1 MKVVRPHRSSYHLL
15 RPLYN
20 VLLDK
25 LCHTGDEHVME
36 RLAELCI
43 FDKLM
48 HKRPCGSAEQPAHYC
63 RDPYLF
69 AFRIEHLRSVAKTQ
83 RAHQLDRLAS
93 RNDAR
98 ANLAHTLVFH
108 GDDMREAM
116 NEWRKLPET
125 WMDPRSLEKLKSIQN
140 QQEYHQACKRRF
152 NTMLFEIFG
161 NKSLVELC
169 IRFPICSAEQPLPIL
184 INFANLWQ
192 RFRNSPE
199 AKRARENSQA
209 KTEPGATRL
218 SKRIYALKQ
227 RRARGQWI
235 ADWIDKNWDHWY
247 QLSQADQSLWIEH
260 NNGDITREI
269 AELQKQ
275 QQPRFPG
282 AAECLASVQ
291 C

>member
-1 MKVVRPHRSSYHLL
+1 
-15 RPLYN
+15 
-20 VLLDK
+20 
-25 LCHTGDEHVME
+25 
-36 RLAELCI
+36 
-43 FDKLM
+43 
-48 HKRPCGSAEQPAHYC
+48 
-63 RDPYLF
+63 
-69 AFRIEHLRSVAKTQ
+69 
-83 RAHQLDRLAS
+83 
-93 RNDAR
+93 
-98 ANLAHTLVFH
+98 
-108 GDDMREAM
+108 MRETM

-125 WMDPRSLEKLKSIQN
+125 WMDPRSLEKLKSMKN
-140 QQEYHQACKRRF
+140 HQEYHEACKRRF
-152 NTMLFEIFG
+152 NTMLFQIFG

-169 IRFPICSAEQPLPIL
+169 IRFPICSAEQPPPIL
-184 INFANLWQ
+184 TNFANLWQ

-199 AKRARENSQA
+199 AKTAHENSQA